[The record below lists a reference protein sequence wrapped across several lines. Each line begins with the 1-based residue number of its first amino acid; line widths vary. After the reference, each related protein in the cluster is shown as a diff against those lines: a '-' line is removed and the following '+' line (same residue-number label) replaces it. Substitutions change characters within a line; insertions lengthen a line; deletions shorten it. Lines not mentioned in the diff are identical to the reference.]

1 MGIKSTKGKN
11 KFEQIDYKATS
22 DIGETLDPVFSADAT
37 GGTILYNSADD
48 GTSVEKYHVFTEPG
62 YFKISAGFAKTAN
75 ILMVAG
81 GGAGGSSYYAGGGG
95 AGEVLYGQNV
105 GFGTTIAVTN
115 LGEPIPF
122 SSGQEYRVV
131 IGEGGFGQLAN
142 PAGQSSDRGGKGG
155 DTHIYATSGVTTSYR
170 SSVGIQTG
178 GLRAFGGGGGG
189 AGNAAGGSQGY
200 AGGSAGGNAYY
211 SSVANLKQ
219 RKQGKGYPSAFTAY
233 GNDQAPSTTDRSD
246 GGSGAGGSNDA
257 RNGGAGQP
265 FPEFASGIIGP
276 AIPTQVLPY
285 WSPVVTST
293 GLYGGGGGGGGYSG
307 TSPSGGTGGGGAGGA
322 GAVDALPGV
331 DYTGGG
337 GGGADGAASNPGH
350 GGKGI
355 LIIKYVV

>member
-1 MGIKSTKGKN
+1 MGIKSTQGKN

-62 YFKISAGFAKTAN
+62 YFRVSAGFAKTAN
-75 ILMVAG
+75 VLMVAG
-81 GGAGGSSYYAGGGG
+81 GGAGGGSYYAGGGG

-105 GFGTTIAVTN
+105 GFGTTIAVTD

-131 IGEGGFGQLAN
+131 VGEGGFGQLAN
-142 PAGQSSDRGGKGG
+142 PVGQTGDRGGKGG
-155 DTHIYATSGVTTSYR
+155 DTLIYATGITTSYR

-189 AGNAAGGSQGY
+189 AGNAAAGQQGY
-200 AGGSAGGNAYY
+200 AGGSSGGNSHYAAI
-211 SSVANLKQ
+211 ANFKQ
-219 RKQGKGYPSAFTAY
+219 RQQDKGYPSAFSAY
-233 GNDQAPSTTDRSD
+233 GNSIATAASRTD
-246 GGSGAGGSNDA
+246 GGAGAGEANVG

-265 FPEFASGIIGP
+265 FPEFASDIIGP

-285 WSPVVTST
+285 WSPEVTST
-293 GLYGGGGGGGGYSG
+293 GLYGGGGGGGGYPS
-307 TSPSGGTGGGGAGGA
+307 TTPSGGTGGGGGGA
-322 GAVDALPGV
+322 QSDIHAIPGV

-337 GGGADGAASNPGH
+337 GGGADGAYSNAGH

-355 LIIKYVV
+355 VIIKYVV

>member
-37 GGTILYNSADD
+37 GGTILYHSADD

-62 YFKISAGFAKTAN
+62 YFRVSAGFAKTAN
-75 ILMVAG
+75 VLMVAG
-81 GGAGGSSYYAGGGG
+81 GGAGGGSYYAGGGG

-142 PAGQSSDRGGKGG
+142 PIGQSGDRGGKGG
-155 DTHIYATSGVTTSYR
+155 DTLIYATSGVTTSYR

-189 AGNAAGGSQGY
+189 SGNAAGGYKGGC
-200 AGGSAGGNAYY
+200 GGSAGGNSYY
-211 SSVANLKQ
+211 LDQANFKQ
-219 RKQGKGYPSAFTAY
+219 RKQGYGYPSAFTAY
-233 GNDQAPSTTDRSD
+233 GNDIANAGSRSD
-246 GGSGAGGSNDA
+246 GGGGAGGQNPGRD
-257 RNGGAGQP
+257 GGDGQP
-265 FPEFASGIIGP
+265 FPEFASDIIGP

-293 GLYGGGGGGGGYSG
+293 GLYGGGGGGGGYPG
-307 TSPSGGTGGGGAGGA
+307 NSPSGGTGGGGAGADGP
-322 GAVDALPGV
+322 VDALPGV

-337 GGGADGAASNPGH
+337 GGGADDAYTNSGH